1 VIRHCA
7 LFLPGSI
14 MLAAPA
20 YAGLIEALGGDVDA
34 RAKDL
39 ELYATPSPPSD
50 YSLELEVEGL
60 VRAADEAGFEQ
71 FHLGGYSGG
80 GASCLAFA
88 TRHPERLL
96 SLALMEPAFAGWGA
110 MTPEEQGVWEAFRA
124 LLDSEG
130 PETMAR
136 FQGLQLAPGVTPSP
150 PPPGP
155 PPAWMAQ
162 RPAGVQALLHA
173 FFAGDLDLAALRQF
187 ERPVW
192 FALGGRSNPDY
203 FGREA
208 GRLAAT
214 FRDFTLEVFPE
225 RHHFDPPHRV
235 EPARVAASLRALW
248 DRAEPGPNA

>member
-1 VIRHCA
+1 MIRHRV

-14 MLAAPA
+14 LPAVPA
-20 YAGLIEALGGDVDA
+20 YAALLADLGDGIDA

-39 ELYATPSPPSD
+39 EVYATPVPPLG
-50 YSLELEVEGL
+50 YSLATEVEGIT
-60 VRAADEAGFEQ
+60 RAADEAGFER

-88 TRHPERLL
+88 ARYPERLQ

-110 MTPEEQGVWEAFRA
+110 MTPEERGVWDTFHA
-124 LLDSEG
+124 LLEADG
-130 PETMAR
+130 PEMMSR
-136 FQGLQLAPGVTPSP
+136 FQALQIAPDVQPSL

-162 RPAGVQALLHA
+162 RPAGVQAFLQA
-173 FFAGDLDLAALRQF
+173 FFAGDLDLDSLRRF
-187 ERPVW
+187 DRPVW

-203 FGREA
+203 FRLEA
-208 GRLAAT
+208 DRLAT
-214 FRDFTLEVFPE
+214 IFPDFTLEVFPD

-235 EPARVAASLRALW
+235 EPAHVAASLRALW
-248 DRAEPGPNA
+248 DRAEPGRSA